1 MSVVRASTAVR
12 STRRPQG
19 LAAVDAGR
27 CIPPLVNDPDPVN
40 DETAIEAAVL
50 RHIRTLNAGD
60 LDAGSDYLAD
70 ATDFGLDSGPR
81 TTAAFSRQRSA
92 FGRQSL
98 DDPGNF
104 ALQSNLRLRDL
115 RISIHKDSAV
125 ATGYLVGTVPLPGG
139 GSKKVMGRSTFV
151 HVRQHGTWKLAHT
164 HLSPFIA
171 EPPGSLH

>member
-1 MSVVRASTAVR
+1 MP
-12 STRRPQG
+12 STRRPQARVAIDTDRG
-19 LAAVDAGR
+19 ILPFA
-27 CIPPLVNDPDPVN
+27 NDPAPVN

-50 RHIRTLNAGD
+50 RHVRTLNAGD

-81 TTAAFSRQRSA
+81 TTAAFSRQRAA

-98 DDPGNF
+98 DDLGDFGRQP
-104 ALQSNLRLRDL
+104 NLRLRDL
-115 RISIHKDSAV
+115 RISIHKDAAV

-151 HVRQHGTWKLAHT
+151 HVRQNGTWKLAHT

-171 EPPGSLH
+171 EPHGSLH